1 MVRLRPP
8 SSMSN
13 VVPRLQIW
21 WMIALWCQL
30 AAGVREP
37 VKSQDIDEK
46 AEILKPLNPKEMK
59 DVFGLME
66 ERYNFQLGL
75 QKALEDA
82 KTSGGTC
89 PAEGRWKNMGCAPFS
104 ETLAEMK
111 CHCPKVWGLWPRMC
125 LSHQQRDGELEEHLD
140 FQTAREIYA
149 GVCSLNTRHIHQ
161 KALVIMALLVG
172 SMAAWCVFSGRAAA
186 EMGAAQEEGSHKEA
200 EEAKTDDRLM
210 EEQEQQR
217 QEKFNHL
224 VENSESLRDLAFK
237 VSALPEPPVSFT
249 PIKSNIYRYW
259 ALGGKKR
266 SWLHYFGLRFVFLI
280 QLVAPF
286 AILQENYFKWDFHH
300 SQIRFVE
307 YEYGSNTHGVSHLLG
322 RLLEFCFIY
331 CIGLHS
337 LSIIKK
343 AAEENSML
351 SSLFDELKRR
361 KDDTSNVDSG
371 RKVYVGRWSQTC
383 LLLDCVMICYVI
395 TLGLVDMVA
404 IFSDNG
410 GPKDVVFD
418 SLALLFIFHLHEVEG
433 GLTFVSIQD
442 FNERRVGELCARISQ
457 ATDPEAEKPGA
468 QATIQQKLARKRIV
482 LRTQRRSA
490 LFFVTETLIYI
501 ILLLVPVFQL
511 FIQDGLQARSNAI
524 SEGTLGA
531 HIVQEEAL
539 LVKAMKSFKSES

>member
-1 MVRLRPP
+1 MVLTRVCVVLLSLGPKMAEQFECGCATGLSSDGLLTHGFIAKRERERESCELTSGSCDCNGKGLPP
-8 SSMSN
+8 SHFRATFWN
-13 VVPRLQIW
+13 EADAETLR
-21 WMIALWCQL
+21 QL
-30 AAGVREP
+30 VEG
-37 VKSQDIDEK
+37 
-46 AEILKPLNPKEMK
+46 
-59 DVFGLME
+59 
-66 ERYNFQLGL
+66 ER
-75 QKALEDA
+75 
-82 KTSGGTC
+82 
-89 PAEGRWKNMGCAPFS
+89 CAPLIGTTCFD
-104 ETLAEMK
+104 K
-111 CHCPKVWGLWPRMC
+111 IVIR
-125 LSHQQRDGELEEHLD
+125 
-140 FQTAREIYA
+140 A
-149 GVCSLNTRHIHQ
+149 GRRKPQGSVAWLTR
-161 KALVIMALLVG
+161 
-172 SMAAWCVFSGRAAA
+172 
-186 EMGAAQEEGSHKEA
+186 

-266 SWLHYFGLRFVFLI
+266 SWLHYFGLRLPVVFLI

-286 AILQENYFKWDFHH
+286 AILRENYFKWDFHH

-468 QATIQQKLARKRIV
+468 QATIQQKLAKKRIV

-531 HIVQEEAL
+531 HIVQEEAATGGL
-539 LVKAMKSFKSES
+539 HKWGWIKNLS

>member
-1 MVRLRPP
+1 MWCQL
-8 SSMSN
+8 
-13 VVPRLQIW
+13 
-21 WMIALWCQL
+21 CQL

-37 VKSQDIDEK
+37 LSQDIDEQK

-66 ERYNFQLGL
+66 ERYHFQLHL

-82 KTSGGTC
+82 QTSGGTC

-111 CHCPKVWGLWPRMC
+111 CRCPKVWGLWPRMC
-125 LSHQQRDGELEEHLD
+125 LSHSQRDGELEEHLD

-149 GVCSLNTRHIHQ
+149 GVCSLNTRHIHRN
-161 KALVIMALLVG
+161 ALVIMALLVG
-172 SMAAWCVFSGRAAA
+172 SIAAWCVFSGRAAA
-186 EMGAAQEEGSHKEA
+186 EMGAAQEEESHKEA
-200 EEAKTDDRLM
+200 EEAKTDDQVM

-224 VENSESLRDLAFK
+224 VETSESLRDLAVK
-237 VSALPEPPVSFT
+237 VSALPEPPVSFV

-286 AILQENYFKWDFHH
+286 AILRENYFKWDFQH
-300 SQIRFVE
+300 SQIRFVK
-307 YEYGSNTHGVSHLLG
+307 YEYGSNIHGVSHLLG
-322 RLLEFCFIY
+322 RLLQFCFIY

-361 KDDTSNVDSG
+361 KDDNSNVVSG
-371 RKVYVGRWSQTC
+371 RKPYVGRWSQTC

-395 TLGLVDMVA
+395 TLGLIDMVA
-404 IFSDNG
+404 IFSENG

-457 ATDPEAEKPGA
+457 ATDPDEKPGG
-468 QATIQQKLARKRIV
+468 QTTIQQKLAKKRIV
-482 LRTQRRSA
+482 LRRQRRSL

-511 FIQDGLQARSNAI
+511 FLQDGLQERGSAM

-539 LVKAMKSFKSES
+539 LEKAMKSLKPGF